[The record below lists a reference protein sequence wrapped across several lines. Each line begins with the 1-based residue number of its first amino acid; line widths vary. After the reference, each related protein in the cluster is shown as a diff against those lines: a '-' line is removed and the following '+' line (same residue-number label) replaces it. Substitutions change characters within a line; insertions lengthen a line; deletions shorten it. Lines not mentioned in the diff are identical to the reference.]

1 MKNNKMIFVIIGIAI
16 AIVIILV
23 IFLLIVSTQC
33 SKQESLTT
41 EQETITKEI
50 QEETTSKESKEEVT
64 EEEEAVATEEEAA
77 TEEEVTE
84 EKEEAEEEKEAPT
97 ISLSIYEGP
106 TYSPSD
112 NLCYYRIKATVT
124 GNPGPTVEWNKDDS
138 GGTWGTKKAQV
149 NLHDPDETYTLIAT
163 ATNSEG
169 TDTASIE
176 LSWGCEVEN
185 QDPVISEITLMGT
198 KYTNIEY
205 TISTA
210 ASDPDGDSLTYKWV
224 ITNPRGDPN
233 GTISND
239 SASVMKWTTP
249 PTPGEYRIE
258 VSVDDGKG
266 GEANAY
272 EIVDVHFFYDL
283 LAKAPS
289 ANWSNGTG
297 DNHLWNAGLDDIRGF
312 ACYRNNIT
320 LEDDITYTKVLET
333 HPQWINNGVIGGEYL
348 DIIKIPGGARFTASI
363 GFLKDATGTGGV
375 GFVVWFRDTSSVD
388 HQITNGV
395 ATYNGALDSLNI
407 DLSSLAGKSG
417 KIILEIYAG
426 ASSGQDWAVWV
437 DPQITN

>member
-1 MKNNKMIFVIIGIAI
+1 MRKNKLYFFLS
-16 AIVIILV
+16 ILTI
-23 IFLLIVSTQC
+23 IFLFSFAALCTQC
-33 SKQESLTT
+33 GTAA
-41 EQETITKEI
+41 
-50 QEETTSKESKEEVT
+50 EEEKIGVEGEEKAVAEEEALEEEAVAEEEVT
-64 EEEEAVATEEEAA
+64 EEEET
-77 TEEEVTE
+77 EVTE
-84 EKEEAEEEKEAPT
+84 EEEEAVVEEKEAPT

-106 TYSPSD
+106 TYSSSD

-124 GNPGPTVEWNKDDS
+124 GNPGPTVEWSKDDS

-348 DIIKIPGGARFTASI
+348 DIIKIPEGARFTASV
-363 GFLKDATGTGGV
+363 GFLKDATGTDGV
-375 GFVVWFRDTSSVD
+375 RFVVVFRDTSFVV
-388 HQITNGV
+388 HYITSYTGYP
-395 ATYNGALDSLNI
+395 ATYNGALDNLNL
-407 DLSSLAGKSG
+407 DLSSFAGQSG
-417 KIILEIYAG
+417 VIILLVRAG
-426 ASSGQDWAVWV
+426 TSSGQDWAVWV
-437 DPQITN
+437 DPQIIN